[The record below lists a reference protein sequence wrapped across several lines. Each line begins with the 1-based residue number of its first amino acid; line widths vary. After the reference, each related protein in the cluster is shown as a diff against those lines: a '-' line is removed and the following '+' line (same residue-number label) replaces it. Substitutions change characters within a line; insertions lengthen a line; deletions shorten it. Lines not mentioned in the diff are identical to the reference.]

1 MPSFTS
7 VKKIMLLV
15 LAGCCISAACCQSVC
30 PAAEEKILEVFA
42 GAASKPATEE
52 AAQLFEN
59 KAGIRVLLHFGGS
72 GKMLAD
78 MKLTGKGDI
87 YFPGSSDFMELAKKE
102 GLVQPQTEERL
113 IYLIPS
119 INVPKGNP
127 KKIHALADLA
137 KPGVSIGIGRP
148 DTVCVGLYAV
158 EIMEKNKIATTVRP
172 NIKTNAESCEKV
184 AQLAALGMVDAV
196 FGWSVFSNWNPE
208 KIETIL
214 LKPQEI
220 ARIGYIPI
228 ALSSSCKTPDAARQF
243 IAFLKTDEGRAIFKK
258 WGYLVTEE
266 EARKYVL
273 PATPVGGT
281 WELPQSWR

>member
-1 MPSFTS
+1 MLVRKI
-7 VKKIMLLV
+7 VKKITNLV
-15 LAGCCISAACCQSVC
+15 LAGCFIFAVCCPSFC
-30 PAAEEKILEVFA
+30 HAAEGNALEVFA

-59 KAGIRVLLHFGGS
+59 KTGIRVLLHFGGS

-102 GLVQPQTEERL
+102 GLVQPQTEERI

-127 KKIHALADLA
+127 KKIQTLADLV
-137 KPGVSIGIGRP
+137 KPGITIGIGRP

-158 EIMEKNKIATTVRP
+158 EIMEKNKIATTART

-184 AQLAALGMVDAV
+184 AQLVALGMVDAV
-196 FGWSVFSNWNPE
+196 FGWSVFSSWNPE

-220 ARIGYIPI
+220 PRIGYIPI
-228 ALSSSCKTPDAARQF
+228 ALSSASKNPDAARRF
-243 IAFLKTDEGRAIFKK
+243 IAFLKTDEARAIFKK
-258 WGYLVTEE
+258 WGYLVTEAD
-266 EARKYVL
+266 ARKYVL

>member
-1 MPSFTS
+1 MMSCKI
-7 VKKIMLLV
+7 VKEITHLV
-15 LAGCCISAACCQSVC
+15 LAGCCISALCYQSFC
-30 PAAEEKILEVFA
+30 HAAEGKTLEVFA

-59 KAGIRVLLHFGGS
+59 KTGIRVLLHFGGS

-113 IYLIPS
+113 LYLIPS

-127 KKIHALADLA
+127 RKIHALADLA
-137 KPGVSIGIGRP
+137 RPGVTIGIGRP

-158 EIMEKNKIATTVRP
+158 EIMEKNNIATMARS

-184 AQLAALGMVDAV
+184 AQLVALGMVDAV
-196 FGWSVFSNWNPE
+196 FGWSVFSSWNPD

-220 ARIGYIPI
+220 PRIGYIPI
-228 ALSSSCKTPDAARQF
+228 ALSSASKNPDAARQF
-243 IAFLKTDEGRAIFKK
+243 IAFLKTDEARAIFKK
-258 WGYLVTEE
+258 WGYLVTEAD
-266 EARKYVL
+266 ARKYVL

>member
-1 MPSFTS
+1 MRFVQVMCCAAAILWASS
-7 VKKIMLLV
+7 VR
-15 LAGCCISAACCQSVC
+15 AQ
-30 PAAEEKILEVFA
+30 ETKILEVFA

-52 AAQLFEN
+52 AAQIFEQ
-59 KAGIRVLLHFGGS
+59 KTGIRVLLHFGGS

-87 YFPGSSDFMELAKKE
+87 FFPGSSDFMELAKKE
-102 GLVQPQTEERL
+102 NLVQPQTEERL

-127 KKIHALADLA
+127 KKIFLLADLVR
-137 KPGVSIGIGRP
+137 PGVSIGIGRP
-148 DTVCVGLYAV
+148 DTVCLGLYAV
-158 EIMEKNKIATTVRP
+158 EIFEKNKIAEAVRG
-172 NIKTNAESCEKV
+172 NIKTNAESCDKV
-184 AQLAALGMVDAV
+184 AQLVALGMVDAV
-196 FGWSVFSNWNPE
+196 IGWSVLSVWNPD

-220 ARIGYIPI
+220 PRIGYIPI
-228 ALSSSCKTPDAARQF
+228 ALSSTAKNPDGARQF
-243 IAFLKTDEGRAIFKK
+243 IAFLKTDAGRAIFKK
-258 WGYLVTEE
+258 WGYLVTEA

-281 WELPQSWR
+281 WELPAQWR

>member
-1 MPSFTS
+1 MLSCTI

-15 LAGCCISAACCQSVC
+15 LAGCCISAVCCQSFC
-30 PAAEEKILEVFA
+30 HAAEGKTIEVFA

-52 AAQLFEN
+52 AAQLFE
-59 KAGIRVLLHFGGS
+59 KKTGIQVLLHFGGS

-87 YFPGSSDFMELAKKE
+87 FFPGSSDFMELAKKE

-113 IYLIPS
+113 IYLLPS
-119 INVPKGNP
+119 INVPRGNP
-127 KKIHALADLA
+127 KKIQALADLA
-137 KPGVSIGIGRP
+137 RPGVSIGIGRP

-158 EIMEKNKIATTVRP
+158 EILEKNGLAATVRP
-172 NIKTNAESCEKV
+172 NIKTNVESCEKV

-196 FGWSVFSNWNPE
+196 LGWSVFSSWNPD
-208 KIETIL
+208 KIETIA
-214 LKPQEI
+214 LKPAEI
-220 ARIGYIPI
+220 PRIGYIPI
-228 ALSSSCKTPDAARQF
+228 ALSSAPKNPDAARQF
-243 IAFLKTDEGRAIFKK
+243 IAFLKSDEGRAIFKK
-258 WGYLVTEE
+258 WGYLVTEAD
-266 EARKYVL
+266 ARKYVL

>member
-1 MPSFTS
+1 MLVRKI
-7 VKKIMLLV
+7 VKKITSLV
-15 LAGCCISAACCQSVC
+15 LAGSFIFAVCSQSCCH
-30 PAAEEKILEVFA
+30 AAEGNSLEVFA

-59 KAGIRVLLHFGGS
+59 KTGIRVLLHFGGS

-113 IYLIPS
+113 LYLIPA

-127 KKIHALADLA
+127 KKIQTLADLA
-137 KPGVSIGIGRP
+137 RPGVSLGIGRP

-158 EIMEKNKIATTVRP
+158 EIMEKNKIATMARS

-184 AQLAALGMVDAV
+184 AQLVALGMVDAV
-196 FGWSVFSNWNPE
+196 FGWSVFSSWNPD
-208 KIETIL
+208 KIETIF
-214 LKPQEI
+214 LKAQEI
-220 ARIGYIPI
+220 PRIGYIPI
-228 ALSSSCKTPDAARQF
+228 AISSVCKNPDAARQF
-243 IAFLKTDEGRAIFKK
+243 IAFLKSDAGREVFKK
-258 WGYLVTEE
+258 WGYLVTEA
-266 EARKYVL
+266 EAKKFVL
-273 PATPVGGT
+273 PTTPVGGT